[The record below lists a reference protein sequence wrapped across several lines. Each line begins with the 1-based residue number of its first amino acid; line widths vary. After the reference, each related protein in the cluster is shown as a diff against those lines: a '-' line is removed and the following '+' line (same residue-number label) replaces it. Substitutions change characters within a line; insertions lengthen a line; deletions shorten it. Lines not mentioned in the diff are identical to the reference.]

1 MILPLSK
8 FHSHPTGLKKSVG
21 LTLSPCHKA
30 GMKKQKI
37 KPTRSKFNILRQI
50 CNYIPQHTVS
60 KIGRATGAQDKSRT
74 FSPWSHVVSQ
84 CYAQLTHSISLN
96 DVCDSLQLHSGPLAS
111 IGGATAPSRNGFS
124 NANRER
130 PAEMAEQLFWA
141 LLEHLGQQS
150 AGFVAG
156 HRRGAAFRFKLPIHV
171 VDTTVLEL
179 VANSMDWAQ
188 HRRRKAAA
196 KTHMRLNL
204 QSLLPSFVIIDTAGE
219 HDNKRAWELCAGVK
233 SGEIVLFDKGY
244 VDFGHLRGL
253 DERGVFWVTRAKD
266 NMAYEVVQKMPQ
278 SKDDKILRDEVIV
291 LSNPNKPAPELM
303 RRVVALV
310 AIDGVEREMVFLTN
324 SLQWSPR
331 TVAELYRCRWQIEVF
346 FKQIKQT
353 LQLADFLGHNAN
365 AVRWQVWIAL
375 LVYVLLRYLSYLS
388 KWAHSFTRLFTILR
402 AVLWSKIDL
411 LNLLGRYGTAKGSF
425 RNLARPEQAYF
436 PGFL

>member
-1 MILPLSK
+1 M
-8 FHSHPTGLKKSVG
+8 KK
-21 LTLSPCHKA
+21 HKA
-30 GMKKQKI
+30 I
-37 KPTRSKFNILRQI
+37 KPTRSKFNLLRQI
-50 CNYIPQHTVS
+50 CNHIPQHTVS
-60 KIGRATGAQDKSRT
+60 KIARATGVEDKSRT

-84 CYAQLTHSISLN
+84 AYAQLTHSISLN

-111 IGGATAPSRNGFS
+111 IRGASAPSRNGFS

-130 PAEMAEQLFWA
+130 PAAMAEELFWA
-141 LLEHLGQQS
+141 VVTHLGEQS
-150 AGFVAG
+150 PGFVAG
-156 HRRGAAFRFKLPIHV
+156 KRRGAAFRFRVPIHV
-171 VDTTVLEL
+171 VDTTVMEL
-179 VANSMDWAQ
+179 VANCMDWAK

-204 QSLLPSFVIIDTAGE
+204 QSLLPNFVIIDTAGE
-219 HDNKRAWELCAGVK
+219 HDNKRARELCAGVR

-244 VDFGHLRGL
+244 LDFGHLLDL
-253 DERGVFWVTRAKD
+253 DERGVSWVTRAKD
-266 NMAYEVVQKMPQ
+266 NMAYELVKKMPK
-278 SKDDKILRDEVIV
+278 SKDDKILQDQVIK

-303 RRVVALV
+303 RRIVALV
-310 AIDGVEREMVFLTN
+310 EIDGEEREMVFLTN
-324 SLQWSPR
+324 NLQWSPR
-331 TVAELYRCRWQIEVF
+331 SVADLYRCRWQIEIF

-375 LVYVLLRYLSYLS
+375 LIYVLLRYLSYVS
-388 KWAHSFTRLFTILR
+388 KWAHSFTRLFTIVR

-411 LNLLGRYGTAKGSF
+411 LDLLGRYGTAKGSF